1 MIARR
6 LIALPFALVVVLSA
20 VFFCLLAT
28 GDPVDML
35 APPQASAADKAQMRH
50 DFGLDRPLPYQLGTF
65 LARAARGDF
74 GHSLFEDR
82 PALGLALERFPNS
95 LELATASTLFAIVL
109 GVPLGVI
116 AAVTRHRSI
125 DRAVMAFALIG
136 QSMASFWLALLLI
149 LLFAVQLRWLPVSG
163 SGSPQAIIL
172 PSLAL
177 SFWLMALL
185 ARLTRSELL
194 EVLGEDYVRTG
205 SAKGLRRR
213 AVLVRHA
220 LRNALIPLVTMTGV
234 SLGWQFG
241 GAVVIEAV
249 FGWPGLG
256 SLLLEAVLRRDYPLV
271 LAGVAIL
278 ATVFIL
284 INLLVDLLYTMI
296 DPRIRGARV
305 TA

>member
-6 LIALPFALVVVLSA
+6 LLALPFALVAVLSA

-35 APPQASAADKAQMRH
+35 APPQATNADKAQMRH
-50 DFGLDRPLPYQLGTF
+50 DFGLDRPLPYQLGVF
-65 LARAARGDF
+65 LLKAAHGDF

-82 PALGLALERFPNS
+82 PALQLALERFPNS
-95 LELATASTLFAIVL
+95 LELALGSTLLAIVI
-109 GVPLGVI
+109 GVPLGVL
-116 AAVTRHRSI
+116 AATARRSVV
-125 DRAVMAFALIG
+125 DQAVMGFALVG

-163 SGSPQAIIL
+163 NSGPQSLIL

-185 ARLTRSELL
+185 ARLTRSEMV
-194 EVLGEDYVRTG
+194 EVLAEDCVRTA
-205 SAKGLRRR
+205 SAKGLPRR
-213 AVLVRHA
+213 VILIRHA
-220 LRNALIPLVTMTGV
+220 LRNALIPLVTMIGV

-241 GAVVIEAV
+241 GAVVIEYV

-278 ATVFIL
+278 ATLFIV
-284 INLLVDLLYTMI
+284 INLLVDVLYTLI
-296 DPRIRGARV
+296 
-305 TA
+305 